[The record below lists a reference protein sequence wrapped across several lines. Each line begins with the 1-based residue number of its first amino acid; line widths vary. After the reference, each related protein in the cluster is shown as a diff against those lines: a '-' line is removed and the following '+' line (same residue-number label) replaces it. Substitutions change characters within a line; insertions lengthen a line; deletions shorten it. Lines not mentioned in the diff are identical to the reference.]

1 MTRKTNNRWAAVA
14 GGCQWLVAVW
24 CSQIAW
30 NTSHLELLVPAAISL
45 LSGSMTIFGFM
56 KHEMLNEE
64 AEELE
69 IIARSMDN

>member
-1 MTRKTNNRWAAVA
+1 MGRKTNNRWAAVA

-24 CSQIAW
+24 CSQLAW
-30 NTSHLELLVPAAISL
+30 GLSHFELLAPAVISL

-64 AEELE
+64 VDEFRVAMKET
-69 IIARSMDN
+69 R